1 MTLHLILQ
9 ITATK
14 QKFDND
20 WKEII
25 LMLFFTI
32 FVTIIFVRIK
42 ARRISFEEKIIQTIS
57 KNRILD
63 QKIFDGLSSEDMK
76 MSIRQEIKKMN
87 NKRQFIDLEK
97 MEKLVSELTFNNL
110 QKLYQWFFYKGSC

>member
-32 FVTIIFVRIK
+32 VVTIIFVKIK
-42 ARRISFEEKIIQTIS
+42 VKRISFEEKIIQTIS

-87 NKRQFIDLEK
+87 NKKQFIDLEK
-97 MEKLVSELTFNNL
+97 MEKLVSELTFDNL

>member
-32 FVTIIFVRIK
+32 VVTIIFVKIK
-42 ARRISFEEKIIQTIS
+42 VKRISFEEKIIQTIS

-97 MEKLVSELTFNNL
+97 MEKLVSELTFDNL